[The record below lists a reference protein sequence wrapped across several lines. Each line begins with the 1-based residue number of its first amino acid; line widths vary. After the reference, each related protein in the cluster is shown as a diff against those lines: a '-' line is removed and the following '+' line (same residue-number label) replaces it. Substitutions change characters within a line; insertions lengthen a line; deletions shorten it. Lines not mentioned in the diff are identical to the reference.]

1 MWYKIFIWLKKPS
14 NTLWVM
20 PALGA
25 VIAIVFAF
33 MAFLGTFYLPP
44 ELLPDIKR
52 DILQGLL
59 DIIASSMLA
68 VITFSLSIMVS
79 AFSSAS
85 ANATPR
91 ATELIM
97 ADDNTRITIASFIS
111 AFIYAVIAKIAL
123 GLEYY
128 GQNGRFI
135 LFISTATVLVY
146 LIYTLIKWVHTLS
159 HLGRLGNTLDKIYK
173 ATAKAMK
180 NHALSPNLGACWNP
194 NDKEPDMALYS
205 KGTGY
210 LTHMNLNYLYNLS
223 KKFGFKI
230 FIDVRSGDYIFK
242 GDELAFLY
250 FDEDTDLNAKEKE
263 SMLAQIYESFV
274 IETQRSFEQDPRF
287 GLIVLSEVAQRA
299 LFPAVNDP
307 GTAFSVLNLIARLLL
322 DESVLQD
329 KDKAYI
335 YDRIGV
341 KDLDISDFITQSID
355 AIARDGA
362 SNVEVALRVQK
373 TLFAVYKNSEDE
385 ILKSVSKAQAK
396 TALDRSLSV
405 LVSDFDKARLSK
417 KYGEFFG

>member
-1 MWYKIFIWLKKPS
+1 
-14 NTLWVM
+14 M

-25 VIAIVFAF
+25 IAAIVFAF

-44 ELLPDIKR
+44 EFLPDIRR
-52 DILQGLL
+52 DILQDLL

-79 AFSSAS
+79 AFASAS

-135 LFISTATVLVY
+135 LFISTAIVLVY

-173 ATAKAMK
+173 ATLKAMK
-180 NHALSPNLGACWNP
+180 NYALSPNLGACRKP
-194 NDKEPDMALYS
+194 SDKKPDLALYS
-205 KGTGY
+205 KDTGY
-210 LTHMNLNYLYNLS
+210 LTHINLSYLYNLS
-223 KKFGFKI
+223 EKFGLKI
-230 FIDVRSGDYIFK
+230 FIDARTGDYVIR

-250 FDEDTDLNAKEKE
+250 FDEDSESKNSKEIKNISE
-263 SMLAQIYESFV
+263 QIYKSFV

-287 GLIVLSEVAQRA
+287 GFIVLSEVAQRA
-299 LFPAVNDP
+299 LSPAVNDP
-307 GTAFSVLNLIARLLL
+307 GTAFSVLNLITKLLL
-322 DESVLQD
+322 EDLGL
-329 KDKAYI
+329 KDDNKAYI
-335 YDRIGV
+335 YNRIGI
-341 KDLDISDFITQSID
+341 KQIDKSDFITQSID
-355 AIARDGA
+355 AIARDA
-362 SNVEVALRVQK
+362 AANIEVALRIQK
-373 TLFAVYKNSEDE
+373 TLFAVYKNSDDE
-385 ILKSVSKAQAK
+385 ILKTASKTQAK

-405 LVSDFDKARLSK
+405 FVSDFDKNRLSR
-417 KYGEFFG
+417 KYNELFG

>member
-1 MWYKIFIWLKKPS
+1 
-14 NTLWVM
+14 M
-20 PALGA
+20 PALGT
-25 VIAIVFAF
+25 VMAIVFAF

-79 AFSSAS
+79 AFASAS
-85 ANATPR
+85 GNATPR

-159 HLGRLGNTLDKIYK
+159 HLGRLGNTLDRIYK

-180 NHALSPNLGACWNP
+180 SYTVSPNLGACWSP
-194 NDKEPDMALYS
+194 NDKKPDITLNS
-205 KGTGY
+205 NDTGY
-210 LTHMNLNYLYNLS
+210 LTHINLSHLYNLS

-230 FIDVRSGDYIFK
+230 FINARTGDYIIK
-242 GDELAFLY
+242 SDQLAFLY
-250 FDEDTDLNAKEKE
+250 FDEDGE
-263 SMLAQIYESFV
+263 SSKDIEEICAQIYANFV
-274 IETQRSFEQDPRF
+274 IEIERSFEQDPRF
-287 GLIVLSEVAQRA
+287 GFIVLSEVAQRA
-299 LFPAVNDP
+299 LSPAINDP
-307 GTAFSVLNLIARLLL
+307 GTAFSVLNLMARLLL
-322 DESVLQD
+322 DDSNSKD
-329 KDKAYI
+329 HDKAYV

-341 KDLDISDFITQSID
+341 KDLDVSDFITQSID

-373 TLFAVYKNSEDE
+373 TLFAIYKNSGSK
-385 ILKSVSKAQAK
+385 ILKETAKAQAK
-396 TALDRSLSV
+396 IALDRSLSL
-405 LVSDFDKARLSK
+405 LVSEFDKSRLID
-417 KYGEFFG
+417 KYNLFFG